1 MSADKPT
8 GVIKGRVT
16 YVETGAPA
24 AGVPLQAQ
32 GRAGNTVYGTHRATT
47 DEDGHYSLDGL
58 RAAEYRVQLSTQHTI
73 EWTTLGKKGIKLAA
87 GETKD
92 GVNLV
97 LIKGGIICGKVVE
110 AGTGEPVAGASVC
123 ASASGA
129 LHLATTGADGSF
141 RLRCPPGAYM
151 ACPMWVPKGYS
162 RPERLGWRPA
172 TVREGAEV
180 EVRPFELTKGVTL
193 VGRVVDPQGKP
204 VSGVRVRVVKNGSPI
219 MADTD
224 AQGRFRLIDLLPN
237 SRLTL
242 RVATAG
248 LVASP
253 VVEVSDK
260 PPEELEIK
268 LLPFATLRGRV
279 VDSEGKPVAGRKV
292 RLVEVANGVGGT
304 AKRRVTGEDGR
315 YRFAAVPGTTVFI
328 SASTVGGWEP
338 RSPTIVVAGGGERH
352 VADIVVGPSSATTI
366 AGRVMTP
373 DGRPVRGARVKLRAG
388 GLPLDTI
395 ADSHGR
401 FTFEKVEPRG
411 NRVWLVAT
419 NAEGTLAG
427 QTIFPPGQVP
437 GQLEL
442 RVTRAATVAG
452 RVVDHTGEPIPGAQ
466 VGVFVQISKRS
477 SAAVAHA
484 RTDAQGR
491 YCIKGLVPHHRSRVM
506 GYGRG
511 YTGAHSK
518 HRPLEAG
525 RTLQVEDLMLATAD
539 SFIAGRVTD
548 TDGKPLGGVRVS
560 CPQDGGS
567 AFTNS
572 QGRFRIDGIPQAD
585 NLHVQVHHPGY
596 HSDYRFRARAGS
608 TDVDFTLTP
617 ENRLDP
623 RAVATVGKPVP
634 EPTVETWLNRT
645 SLKLAD
651 LRGKVVLIHF
661 WTLYSRPC
669 LRSMHALIALHKQYR
684 DDLAIVAIHDHATP
698 VKQVREFLK
707 ENEIAFPVGVVKS
720 TKEDG
725 WAGQT
730 FRTYRVKSLPAAFLV
745 DRRGVLRHANVTGD
759 LEQKLTALMAK

>member
-1 MSADKPT
+1 
-8 GVIKGRVT
+8 
-16 YVETGAPA
+16 
-24 AGVPLQAQ
+24 
-32 GRAGNTVYGTHRATT
+32 
-47 DEDGHYSLDGL
+47 
-58 RAAEYRVQLSTQHTI
+58 
-73 EWTTLGKKGIKLAA
+73 
-87 GETKD
+87 
-92 GVNLV
+92 
-97 LIKGGIICGKVVE
+97 
-110 AGTGEPVAGASVC
+110 
-123 ASASGA
+123 
-129 LHLATTGADGSF
+129 
-141 RLRCPPGAYM
+141 
-151 ACPMWVPKGYS
+151 
-162 RPERLGWRPA
+162 
-172 TVREGAEV
+172 
-180 EVRPFELTKGVTL
+180 
-193 VGRVVDPQGKP
+193 
-204 VSGVRVRVVKNGSPI
+204 
-219 MADTD
+219 
-224 AQGRFRLIDLLPN
+224 
-237 SRLTL
+237 
-242 RVATAG
+242 
-248 LVASP
+248 
-253 VVEVSDK
+253 
-260 PPEELEIK
+260 
-268 LLPFATLRGRV
+268 
-279 VDSEGKPVAGRKV
+279 
-292 RLVEVANGVGGT
+292 
-304 AKRRVTGEDGR
+304 
-315 YRFAAVPGTTVFI
+315 
-328 SASTVGGWEP
+328 
-338 RSPTIVVAGGGERH
+338 
-352 VADIVVGPSSATTI
+352 
-366 AGRVMTP
+366 
-373 DGRPVRGARVKLRAG
+373 
-388 GLPLDTI
+388 
-395 ADSHGR
+395 
-401 FTFEKVEPRG
+401 
-411 NRVWLVAT
+411 
-419 NAEGTLAG
+419 
-427 QTIFPPGQVP
+427 
-437 GQLEL
+437 
-442 RVTRAATVAG
+442 
-452 RVVDHTGEPIPGAQ
+452 
-466 VGVFVQISKRS
+466 
-477 SAAVAHA
+477 
-484 RTDAQGR
+484 
-491 YCIKGLVPHHRSRVM
+491 M